1 MMHGVKTLG
10 FILLALVLSV
20 PPAAFAQTEVMVPS
34 GTQVPLSFATRV
46 DSSAVHEGEAVP
58 FTVAQDVLVERRVV
72 VRKGTSAQGIITSVS
87 PPGIFGKSA
96 RVHIDF
102 INTLGADGLPVKL
115 SPVDITPE
123 NFREAKDTGGA
134 VGTSVAGLILL
145 GPVGL
150 AAGALIRGGHVVV
163 PPGVVAITATVNVL
177 HMKIP

>member
-1 MMHGVKTLG
+1 MMRGVRTLSLL
-10 FILLALVLSV
+10 LLALSLSV
-20 PPAAFAQTEVMVPS
+20 SPVAFAQTEVTAPA

-46 DSSAVHEGEAVP
+46 DSNAVREGEAVP
-58 FTVAQDVLVERRVV
+58 FTVAQDVVVERKVIV
-72 VRKGTSAQGIITSVS
+72 KKGTSAQGLITSVS

-102 INTLGADGLPVKL
+102 INTLGVDGLPIKL

-163 PPGVVAITATVNVL
+163 PAGVVAITATLAVNHIKV
-177 HMKIP
+177 P